1 MDFFSGDIN
10 NIIRQIVLSIV
21 PFLLAATVHEF
32 MHGFVAYKLGD
43 NTAYNEGRLT
53 LNPLAHIDPLGLLCL
68 ILTRTFGWAKPVPVN
83 FYRLNHK
90 YGIALVSVAGPLSN
104 LALAIISAIILHLF
118 EIITINFSLPEYIV
132 YPVGMMIYYSIGI
145 NIALFVFNLLPILP
159 LDGGRIIYN
168 FLPYDLANKFAV
180 TERYGFVIILLLIFT
195 GAIKYLIVPPITLMY
210 KLIL

>member
-1 MDFFSGDIN
+1 
-10 NIIRQIVLSIV
+10 
-21 PFLLAATVHEF
+21 
-32 MHGFVAYKLGD
+32 
-43 NTAYNEGRLT
+43 
-53 LNPLAHIDPLGLLCL
+53 
-68 ILTRTFGWAKPVPVN
+68 
-83 FYRLNHK
+83 
-90 YGIALVSVAGPLSN
+90 
-104 LALAIISAIILHLF
+104 
-118 EIITINFSLPEYIV
+118 
-132 YPVGMMIYYSIGI
+132 MMIYYSIGI